1 MSAELMIF
9 AWSLALAA
17 AVTAGLLLSSIE
29 WVARGVRAARDARA
43 SARRN
48 AERTRPVH
56 HAARRPARPLG
67 RLVRGWLTALR

>member
-17 AVTAGLLLSSIE
+17 ALAAGLLLSAIE
-29 WVARGVRAARDARA
+29 WVARSARAARDARA
-43 SARRN
+43 DVRRR
-48 AERTRPVH
+48 AEDTRP
-56 HAARRPARPLG
+56 APRSPRRPARPLG

>member
-17 AVTAGLLLSSIE
+17 ALAAGVLLSSIE

-43 SARRN
+43 NARRS
-48 AERTRPVH
+48 AEEARPVH
-56 HAARRPARPLG
+56 QSVRRPARPLG

>member
-17 AVTAGLLLSSIE
+17 AVAAGVLLSSIE
-29 WVARGVRAARDARA
+29 WLARSVRSARDSRVDARRSAEDARPAHRGV
-43 SARRN
+43 
-48 AERTRPVH
+48 
-56 HAARRPARPLG
+56 RRPARPLG

>member
-17 AVTAGLLLSSIE
+17 ALTAGLLLSSIE

-43 SARRN
+43 SARRS
-48 AERTRPVH
+48 AERARPVH
-56 HAARRPARPLG
+56 HSARRPTRPLG

>member
-17 AVTAGLLLSSIE
+17 AVAAGLLLSSIE
-29 WVARGVRAARDARA
+29 WLARGVRSARDARVD
-43 SARRN
+43 ARRS
-48 AERTRPVH
+48 AEDARPAHRGV
-56 HAARRPARPLG
+56 RRPARPLG

>member
-17 AVTAGLLLSSIE
+17 ALAAGLLLSSIE
-29 WVARGVRAARDARA
+29 WVARSMRASRDARA
-43 SARRN
+43 TARRSVEE
-48 AERTRPVH
+48 ARPVH
-56 HAARRPARPLG
+56 HSVRRPARPLG